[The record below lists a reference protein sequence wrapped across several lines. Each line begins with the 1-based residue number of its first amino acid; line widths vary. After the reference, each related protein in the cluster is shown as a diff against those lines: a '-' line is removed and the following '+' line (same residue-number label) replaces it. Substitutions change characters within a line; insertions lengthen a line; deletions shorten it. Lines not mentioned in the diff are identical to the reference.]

1 MVERLIV
8 RPMRHQRD
16 GIGFG
21 GDIPTIFV
29 AVIGKKANAELL
41 YQCGLSFLSKMNH
54 RWRDKVRHY
63 AVDVQS
69 HGHGTTI

>member
-1 MVERLIV
+1 
-8 RPMRHQRD
+8 
-16 GIGFG
+16 
-21 GDIPTIFV
+21 
-29 AVIGKKANAELL
+29 
-41 YQCGLSFLSKMNH
+41 MNH

>member
-21 GDIPTIFV
+21 GDILTIFV
-29 AVIGKKANAELL
+29 AVIGKKATAELL
-41 YQCGLSFLSKMNH
+41 YRCGLSFLSKMNH
-54 RWRDKVRHY
+54 RL
-63 AVDVQS
+63 A
-69 HGHGTTI
+69 